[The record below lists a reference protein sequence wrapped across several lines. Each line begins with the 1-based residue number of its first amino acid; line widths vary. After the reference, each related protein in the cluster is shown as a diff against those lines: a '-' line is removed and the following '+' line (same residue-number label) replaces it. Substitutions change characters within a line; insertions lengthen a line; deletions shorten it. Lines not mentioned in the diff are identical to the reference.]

1 MVLVD
6 SPEEVD
12 QLTFPPG
19 TKLAYLTQT
28 TLSVA
33 EANRVIQRLKE
44 RFPAIIGPPKEDI
57 CYATTNRQEAVGQ
70 LAPQADLVIV
80 LGSQNS
86 SNSQRLKEI
95 AGEIGK
101 PAYLIDTVAE
111 LQPGWLEG
119 VQTVLI
125 TAGAS
130 APEVV
135 VQDCVQFL
143 VERFQ
148 AEVEEITIREEDVHF
163 NLPKELKVLQLQ
175 V

>member
-1 MVLVD
+1 
-6 SPEEVD
+6 
-12 QLTFPPG
+12 
-19 TKLAYLTQT
+19 
-28 TLSVA
+28 
-33 EANRVIQRLKE
+33 
-44 RFPAIIGPPKEDI
+44 
-57 CYATTNRQEAVGQ
+57 
-70 LAPQADLVIV
+70 VIV

-95 AGEIGK
+95 ARELQK

-111 LQPGWLEG
+111 LQPAWLEG

-135 VQDCVQFL
+135 VQECVQYL

-163 NLPKELKVLQLQ
+163 NLPKELKLLQLQ
-175 V
+175 T